1 MVHVIVVNKDEARD
15 IVLEALQKKGFD
27 VVMESTHDTEEGDKA
42 TGAQAPDAPTPG
54 KVLDMLAERF
64 DSDPEER
71 SFYRFVLKAIE
82 KPLIEKA
89 LAKTGGN
96 QLAAARL
103 LGINRNTIRTKI
115 QRLGIRVPLR
125 GDERWQK

>member
-27 VVMESTHDTEEGDKA
+27 VVMESKA